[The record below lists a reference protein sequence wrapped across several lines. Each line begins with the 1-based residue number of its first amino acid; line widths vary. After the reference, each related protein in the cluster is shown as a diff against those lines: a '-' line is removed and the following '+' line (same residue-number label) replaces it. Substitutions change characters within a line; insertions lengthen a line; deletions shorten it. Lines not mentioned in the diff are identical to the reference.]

1 MSCHFHNIMTYSITI
16 SITYLGVEVFSM
28 TKYIYAFDEGQKSMK
43 DLLGGKGANLAEMKR
58 LGLPVPD
65 GFTLTTEACIE
76 YLKHDLK
83 LPEALMDQLE
93 TQLEAFSQ
101 RTGKSFSSNEQLL
114 LVSVRSG
121 AKISMPG
128 MMDTILNLGLNDE
141 NVEKLSEKTND
152 CRFAYDC
159 YRRLLQMFGQVV
171 YNIPMASFDT
181 YFEEY
186 KQQHSYQ
193 NDADIPAEGLQEI
206 CNYFK
211 EVYLNEVYKPF
222 PQKPLEQLTEA
233 IEAVFKS
240 WDNDR
245 ARVYR
250 QLNEIPHDIGTAV
263 NIQEMVF
270 GNSGERSG
278 TGVAFTR
285 NPVTGDAKLFGEY
298 LLNAQGED
306 VVAGIRTPKDI
317 ETLKNQMPHV
327 HQQFLEVSQR
337 LETHYKDMQDI
348 EFTIENEQLYILQ
361 TRSGKRTAHAAIHIA
376 VDLVE
381 EGILTQSE
389 AVMNVEVKSI
399 DQLLHPSFDAQALQQ
414 ATIISKLGLPAS
426 PGAASGKIVF
436 SAEEAKIQHEQGERV
451 ILMRPETSPEDI
463 EGMIASEAIV
473 TTHGGMTS
481 HAAVVARGM
490 GKCCVTGCSD
500 LEINVVDK
508 VVKYGTG
515 TLKEGDMISV
525 DGAKGDIYFGEV
537 ATMKAERSH
546 AFEQFMKWS
555 KDIARLDVR
564 MNAETPQD
572 IQAGYQFGAT
582 GIGLVRTEHM
592 FFGPERLVEMRRFI
606 LSDTREKRIEAL
618 NQIRE
623 YQTEDFE
630 EILRL
635 SGSRPTIIRLLDPP
649 LHEFLPKSEEEK
661 AVVAKQLNV
670 SGRTLTQYIESLE
683 EVNPMLG
690 HRGCRLAITYPEL
703 YIMQTEAIIKSA
715 LYLKSQGIH
724 CQPEIMIPLVSTVSE
739 FTILKNQINER
750 IETLFEEH
758 GESLHYLIGTMIE
771 TPRACLIAGDLA
783 RECDF
788 FSFGTNDLTQLT
800 FGFSRDDAGKFIGA
814 YAEQGILDTDPFQT
828 LDQHGV
834 GQLVK
839 TATEQAKAINPTIK
853 IGVCGE
859 LGGDH
864 KSIQYFN
871 TLDIDYVSCS
881 PFRVSGAL
889 LSTAQSEVKGGRLRV

>member
-1 MSCHFHNIMTYSITI
+1 
-16 SITYLGVEVFSM
+16 M

-76 YLKHDLK
+76 YLKHGSK
-83 LPEALMDQLE
+83 VPEALSEQLNS
-93 TQLEAFSQ
+93 QLAAFSQ
-101 RTGKSFSSNEQLL
+101 RTEKSFSSEEQLL

-128 MMDTILNLGLNDE
+128 MMDTILNLGLNDD
-141 NVEKLSEKTND
+141 NVKKLAAKTND
-152 CRFAYDC
+152 ARFAYDC
-159 YRRLLQMFGQVV
+159 YRRLLQMFGEVV
-171 YNIPMASFDT
+171 YGIPMNAFDT
-181 YFEEY
+181 YFNAY
-186 KQQHSYQ
+186 KTQHEYQ

-206 CNYFK
+206 CEHFK
-211 EVYLNEVYKPF
+211 GVYLDEVYKPF
-222 PQKPLEQLTEA
+222 PQEPFDQLTEA

-250 QLNEIPHDIGTAV
+250 ELNEIPHDIGTAV

-285 NPVTGDAKLFGEY
+285 NPVTGEAKLFGEY

-317 ETLKNQMPHV
+317 ESLKDQMPHV
-327 HQQFLEVSQR
+327 HQQFVDVSQR

-361 TRSGKRTAHAAIHIA
+361 TRNGKRTANAAIHIA

-381 EGILTQSE
+381 EGVITKEE

-399 DQLLHPSFDAQALQQ
+399 DQLLHPNFDKTALDH
-414 ATIISKLGLPAS
+414 ASVISKLGLPAS

-436 SAEEAKIQHEQGERV
+436 SAETAKIQFEQGESV

-463 EGMIASEAIV
+463 EGMVASEAIV

-500 LEINVVDK
+500 LEINVVNK
-508 VVKYGTG
+508 VVNYPGG
-515 TLKEGDMISV
+515 TLHEGDMISV
-525 DGAKGDIYFGEV
+525 DGAQGDIYVGEV
-537 ATMKAERSH
+537 ETMKAERSE
-546 AFEQFMKWS
+546 AFEQFMEWS
-555 KDIARLDVR
+555 DGVAKLDVR

-572 IQAGYQFGAT
+572 IQAGYQFGAK

-606 LSDTREKRIEAL
+606 LSDTQDKRIAAL
-618 NQIRE
+618 NEIKQ
-623 YQTEDFE
+623 YQTADFE
-630 EILRL
+630 EILKL
-635 SGSRPTIIRLLDPP
+635 SGERPTIIRLLDPP
-649 LHEFLPKSEEEK
+649 LHEFLPKSTEEK
-661 AVVAKQLNV
+661 SSVAGQLNV
-670 SGRTLTQYIESLE
+670 PVKTLEQYIENLN

-703 YIMQTEAIIKSA
+703 YVMQVEAIMESA
-715 LYLKSQGIH
+715 LRLKVQGID
-724 CQPEIMIPLVSTVSE
+724 CQPEIMIPLVSTVAE
-739 FTILKNQINER
+739 FTTLKTQITER
-750 IETLFEEH
+750 IEVLQQEA
-758 GESLHYLIGTMIE
+758 GESVNYLIGTMIE
-771 TPRACLIAGDLA
+771 TPRACLIVGDLA
-783 RECDF
+783 KECDF

-814 YAEQGILDTDPFQT
+814 YSEQGIIDIDPFQT
-828 LDQHGV
+828 LDVEGV

-839 TATEQAKAINPTIK
+839 VATEQAKAANPTLK

-871 TLDIDYVSCS
+871 NLDIDYVSCS
-881 PFRVSGAL
+881 PYRVPGAL
-889 LSTAQSEVKGGRLRV
+889 LSTAQSEVEGGRLRV

>member
-1 MSCHFHNIMTYSITI
+1 
-16 SITYLGVEVFSM
+16 M

-76 YLKHDLK
+76 YLKHGSK
-83 LPEALMDQLE
+83 VPEALSEQLNS
-93 TQLEAFSQ
+93 QLAAFSQ
-101 RTGKSFSSNEQLL
+101 RTEKSFSSEEQLL

-128 MMDTILNLGLNDE
+128 MMDTILNLGLNDD
-141 NVEKLSEKTND
+141 NVKKLAAKTND
-152 CRFAYDC
+152 ARFAYDC
-159 YRRLLQMFGQVV
+159 YRRLLQMFGEVV
-171 YNIPMASFDT
+171 YGIPMNAFDT
-181 YFEEY
+181 YFNAY
-186 KQQHSYQ
+186 KTQHEYQ

-206 CNYFK
+206 CEHFK
-211 EVYLNEVYKPF
+211 GVYLDEVYKPF
-222 PQKPLEQLTEA
+222 PQEPFDQLTEA

-250 QLNEIPHDIGTAV
+250 ELNEIPHDIGTAV

-278 TGVAFTR
+278 TGVAFTH
-285 NPVTGDAKLFGEY
+285 NPVTGEAKLFGEY

-317 ETLKNQMPHV
+317 ESLKDQMPHV
-327 HQQFLEVSQR
+327 HQQFVDVSQR

-361 TRSGKRTAHAAIHIA
+361 TRNGKRTANAAIHIA

-381 EGILTQSE
+381 EGVITKEE

-399 DQLLHPSFDAQALQQ
+399 DQLLHPNFDKTALDH
-414 ATIISKLGLPAS
+414 ASVISKLGLPAS

-436 SAEEAKIQHEQGERV
+436 SAETAKIQFEQGESV

-463 EGMIASEAIV
+463 EGMVASEAIV

-508 VVKYGTG
+508 VVNYPGG
-515 TLKEGDMISV
+515 TLHEGDMISV
-525 DGAKGDIYFGEV
+525 DGAQGDIYVGEV
-537 ATMKAERSH
+537 ETMKAERSE
-546 AFEQFMKWS
+546 AFEQFMEWS
-555 KDIARLDVR
+555 DGVAKLDVR

-572 IQAGYQFGAT
+572 IQAGYQFGAK

-606 LSDTREKRIEAL
+606 LSDTQDKRIAAL
-618 NQIRE
+618 NEIKQ
-623 YQTEDFE
+623 YQTADFE
-630 EILRL
+630 EILKL
-635 SGSRPTIIRLLDPP
+635 SGERPTIIRLLDPP
-649 LHEFLPKSEEEK
+649 LHEFLPKSTEEK
-661 AVVAKQLNV
+661 SSVAGQLNV
-670 SGRTLTQYIESLE
+670 PVKTLEQYIENLN

-703 YIMQTEAIIKSA
+703 YVMQVEAIMESA
-715 LYLKSQGIH
+715 LRLKVQGID
-724 CQPEIMIPLVSTVSE
+724 CQPEIMIPLVSTVAE
-739 FTILKNQINER
+739 FTTLKTQITER
-750 IETLFEEH
+750 IEVLQQEA
-758 GESLHYLIGTMIE
+758 GESVNYLIGTMIE
-771 TPRACLIAGDLA
+771 TPRACLIVGDLA
-783 RECDF
+783 KECDF

-814 YAEQGILDTDPFQT
+814 YSEQGIIDIDPFQT
-828 LDQHGV
+828 LDVEGV

-839 TATEQAKAINPTIK
+839 VATEQAKAANPTLK

-871 TLDIDYVSCS
+871 NLDIDYVSCS
-881 PFRVSGAL
+881 PYRVPGAL
-889 LSTAQSEVKGGRLRV
+889 LSTAQSEVEGGRLRV

>member
-1 MSCHFHNIMTYSITI
+1 
-16 SITYLGVEVFSM
+16 M
-28 TKYIYAFDEGQKSMK
+28 TKYIYAFDEGEKSMK

-76 YLKHDLK
+76 YLKHGSK
-83 LPEALMDQLE
+83 VPEALLE
-93 TQLEAFSQ
+93 ELNIQLEAFSQ
-101 RTGKSFSSNEQLL
+101 RTKKSFSSDEQLL

-141 NVEKLSEKTND
+141 NVKKLAAKTND
-152 CRFAYDC
+152 PRFAYDC
-159 YRRLLQMFGQVV
+159 YRRLLQMFGEVV
-171 YNIPMASFDT
+171 YGIPMTSFDT
-181 YFEEY
+181 YFNDY
-186 KQQHSYQ
+186 KTRHDYK

-206 CNYFK
+206 CNHFK
-211 EVYLNEVYKPF
+211 EVYMDEVYKPF
-222 PQKPLEQLTEA
+222 PQEPIEQLTEA

-250 QLNEIPHDIGTAV
+250 DLNEIPHDIGTAV

-270 GNSGERSG
+270 GNSGDRSG

-285 NPVTGDAKLFGEY
+285 NPVTGEAKLFGEY

-317 ETLKNQMPHV
+317 ETLKDQMPHV
-327 HQQFLEVSQR
+327 HQQFVDVSQR

-361 TRSGKRTAHAAIHIA
+361 TRNGKRTANAAIHIA

-381 EGILTQSE
+381 EGIITKDE

-399 DQLLHPSFDAQALQQ
+399 DQLLHPNFDKEALER
-414 ATIISKLGLPAS
+414 ASVISKLGLPAS

-436 SAEEAKIQHEQGERV
+436 SAESAKAQCEQGEEV

-463 EGMIASEAIV
+463 EGMVASEAIV

-508 VVKYGTG
+508 VIHYSRG
-515 TLKEGDMISV
+515 TLHEGDLVSV
-525 DGAKGDIYFGEV
+525 DGANGDIYVGEV
-537 ATMKAERSH
+537 ETMKADRSE
-546 AFEQFMKWS
+546 AFEQFMRWS
-555 KDIARLDVR
+555 NDVARLDVR

-572 IQAGYQFGAT
+572 IQAGYQFGAK

-592 FFGPERLVEMRRFI
+592 FFGAERLVEMRRFI
-606 LSDTREKRIEAL
+606 LSDTQEKRVSAL
-618 NQIRE
+618 NEIKQ
-623 YQTEDFE
+623 YQTKDFE
-630 EILRL
+630 EILKL
-635 SGSRPTIIRLLDPP
+635 SGERPTIIRLLDPP
-649 LHEFLPKSEEEK
+649 LHEFLPKSTEEK
-661 AVVAKQLNV
+661 SSVAEQLKV
-670 SGRTLTQYIESLE
+670 SVKTLEQYIDNLN

-703 YIMQTEAIIKSA
+703 YVMQVEAIMESA
-715 LYLKSQGIH
+715 LKLKSQGIN
-724 CQPEIMIPLVSTVSE
+724 CQPEIMVPLVSTVAE
-739 FTILKNQINER
+739 FTTLKAQIVER
-750 IETLFEEH
+750 IDALQQEA
-758 GESLHYLIGTMIE
+758 GESVNYLLGTMIE
-771 TPRACLIAGDLA
+771 TPRACLTAGDLA
-783 RECDF
+783 KECDF

-814 YAEQGILDTDPFQT
+814 YSEQGILEIDPFQT
-828 LDQHGV
+828 LDVEGV

-839 TATEQAKAINPTIK
+839 AATEQAKSVNPTIK

-864 KSIQYFN
+864 KSIQFFN
-871 TLDIDYVSCS
+871 NLDIDYVSCS
-881 PFRVSGAL
+881 PYRVPGAL
-889 LSTAQSEVKGGRLRV
+889 LSTAQSEVEGGRLRV

>member
-1 MSCHFHNIMTYSITI
+1 
-16 SITYLGVEVFSM
+16 M

-76 YLKHDLK
+76 YLKHGSK
-83 LPEALMDQLE
+83 VPEALSEQLNS
-93 TQLEAFSQ
+93 QLAAFSQ
-101 RTGKSFSSNEQLL
+101 RTEKSFSSEEQLL

-128 MMDTILNLGLNDE
+128 MMDTILNLGLNDD
-141 NVEKLSEKTND
+141 NVKKLAAKTND
-152 CRFAYDC
+152 ARFAYDC
-159 YRRLLQMFGQVV
+159 YRRLLQMFGEVV
-171 YNIPMASFDT
+171 YGIPMNAFDT
-181 YFEEY
+181 YFNAY
-186 KQQHSYQ
+186 KTQHEYQ

-206 CNYFK
+206 CEHFK
-211 EVYLNEVYKPF
+211 GVYLDEVYKPF
-222 PQKPLEQLTEA
+222 PQEPFDQLTEA

-250 QLNEIPHDIGTAV
+250 ELNEIPHDIGTAV

-278 TGVAFTR
+278 TGVAFTH
-285 NPVTGDAKLFGEY
+285 NPVTGEAKLFGEY

-317 ETLKNQMPHV
+317 ESLKDQMPHV
-327 HQQFLEVSQR
+327 HQQFVDVSQR

-361 TRSGKRTAHAAIHIA
+361 TRNGKRTANAAIHIA

-381 EGILTQSE
+381 EGVITKEE

-399 DQLLHPSFDAQALQQ
+399 DQLLHPNFDKTALDH
-414 ATIISKLGLPAS
+414 ASVISKLGLPAS

-436 SAEEAKIQHEQGERV
+436 SAETAKIQFEQGESV

-463 EGMIASEAIV
+463 EGMVASEAIV

-508 VVKYGTG
+508 VVNYPGG
-515 TLKEGDMISV
+515 TLHEGDMISV
-525 DGAKGDIYFGEV
+525 DGAQGDIYVGEV
-537 ATMKAERSH
+537 ETMKAERSE
-546 AFEQFMKWS
+546 AFEQFMEWS
-555 KDIARLDVR
+555 DGVAKLDVR

-572 IQAGYQFGAT
+572 IQAGYQFGAK

-606 LSDTREKRIEAL
+606 LSDTQDKRIAAL
-618 NQIRE
+618 NEIKR
-623 YQTEDFE
+623 YQTADFE
-630 EILRL
+630 EILKL
-635 SGSRPTIIRLLDPP
+635 SGERPTIIRLLDPP
-649 LHEFLPKSEEEK
+649 LHEFLPKSTEEK
-661 AVVAKQLNV
+661 SSVAGQLNV
-670 SGRTLTQYIESLE
+670 PVKTLEQYIENSN

-703 YIMQTEAIIKSA
+703 YVMQVEAIMESA
-715 LYLKSQGIH
+715 LRLKAQGID
-724 CQPEIMIPLVSTVSE
+724 CQPEIMIPLVSTVAE
-739 FTILKNQINER
+739 FTTLKTQITER
-750 IETLFEEH
+750 IEVLQQEA
-758 GESLHYLIGTMIE
+758 GESVNHLIGTMIE

-783 RECDF
+783 KECDF

-814 YAEQGILDTDPFQT
+814 YSEQGIIDIDPFQT
-828 LDQHGV
+828 LDVEGV

-839 TATEQAKAINPTIK
+839 VATEQAKAANPTLK

-871 TLDIDYVSCS
+871 NLDIDYVSCS
-881 PFRVSGAL
+881 PYRVPGAL
-889 LSTAQSEVKGGRLRV
+889 LSTAQSEVEGGRLRV

>member
-1 MSCHFHNIMTYSITI
+1 
-16 SITYLGVEVFSM
+16 M

-76 YLKHDLK
+76 YLKHGSK
-83 LPEALMDQLE
+83 VPEVLSEQLNS
-93 TQLEAFSQ
+93 QLAAFSQ
-101 RTGKSFSSNEQLL
+101 RTEKSFSSEEQLL

-128 MMDTILNLGLNDE
+128 MMDTILNLGLNDD
-141 NVEKLSEKTND
+141 NVKKLAAKTND
-152 CRFAYDC
+152 ARFAYDC
-159 YRRLLQMFGQVV
+159 YRRLLQMFGEVV
-171 YNIPMASFDT
+171 YGIPMNAFDT
-181 YFEEY
+181 YFNAY
-186 KQQHSYQ
+186 KTQHEYQ

-206 CNYFK
+206 CEHFK
-211 EVYLNEVYKPF
+211 GVYLDEVYKPF
-222 PQKPLEQLTEA
+222 PQEPFDQLTEA

-250 QLNEIPHDIGTAV
+250 ELNEIPHDIGTAV

-285 NPVTGDAKLFGEY
+285 NPVTGEAKLFGEY

-317 ETLKNQMPHV
+317 ESLKDQMPHV
-327 HQQFLEVSQR
+327 HQQFVDVSQR

-361 TRSGKRTAHAAIHIA
+361 TRNGKRTANAAIHIA

-381 EGILTQSE
+381 EGVITKEE

-399 DQLLHPSFDAQALQQ
+399 DQLLHPNFDKTALDH
-414 ATIISKLGLPAS
+414 ASVISKLGLPAS

-436 SAEEAKIQHEQGERV
+436 SAETAKIQFEQGESV

-463 EGMIASEAIV
+463 EGMVASEAIV

-508 VVKYGTG
+508 VVNYPGG
-515 TLKEGDMISV
+515 TLHEGDMISV
-525 DGAKGDIYFGEV
+525 DGAQGDIYVGEV
-537 ATMKAERSH
+537 ETMKAERSE
-546 AFEQFMKWS
+546 AFEQFMEWS
-555 KDIARLDVR
+555 DGVAKLDVR

-572 IQAGYQFGAT
+572 IQAGYQFGAK

-606 LSDTREKRIEAL
+606 LSDTQDKRIAAL
-618 NQIRE
+618 NEIKQ
-623 YQTEDFE
+623 YQTADFE
-630 EILRL
+630 EILKL
-635 SGSRPTIIRLLDPP
+635 SGERLTIIRLLDPP
-649 LHEFLPKSEEEK
+649 LHEFLPKSTEEK
-661 AVVAKQLNV
+661 SSVAGQLNV
-670 SGRTLTQYIESLE
+670 PVKTLEQYIENLN

-703 YIMQTEAIIKSA
+703 YVMQVEAIMESA
-715 LYLKSQGIH
+715 LRLKVQGID
-724 CQPEIMIPLVSTVSE
+724 CQPEIMIPLVSTVAE
-739 FTILKNQINER
+739 FTTLKTQITER
-750 IETLFEEH
+750 IEVLQQEA
-758 GESLHYLIGTMIE
+758 GESVNYLIGTMIE

-783 RECDF
+783 KECDF

-814 YAEQGILDTDPFQT
+814 YSEQGIIDIDPFQT
-828 LDQHGV
+828 LDVEGV

-839 TATEQAKAINPTIK
+839 VATEQAKAANPTLK

-871 TLDIDYVSCS
+871 NLDIDYVSCS
-881 PFRVSGAL
+881 PYRVPGAL
-889 LSTAQSEVKGGRLRV
+889 LSTAQSEVEGGRLRV

>member
-1 MSCHFHNIMTYSITI
+1 
-16 SITYLGVEVFSM
+16 M
-28 TKYIYAFDEGQKSMK
+28 TKYIYAFDEGEKSMK

-76 YLKHDLK
+76 YLKHGSK
-83 LPEALMDQLE
+83 VPEALLE
-93 TQLEAFSQ
+93 ELNIQLEAFSQ
-101 RTGKSFSSNEQLL
+101 RTKKSFSSDEQLL

-141 NVEKLSEKTND
+141 NVKKLAAKTND
-152 CRFAYDC
+152 PRFAYDC
-159 YRRLLQMFGQVV
+159 YRRLLQMFGEVV
-171 YNIPMASFDT
+171 YGIPMTSFDT
-181 YFEEY
+181 YFNDY
-186 KQQHSYQ
+186 KTRHDYK

-206 CNYFK
+206 CNHFK
-211 EVYLNEVYKPF
+211 EVYMDEVYKPF
-222 PQKPLEQLTEA
+222 PQEPIEQLTEA

-250 QLNEIPHDIGTAV
+250 DLNEIPHDIGTAV

-270 GNSGERSG
+270 GNSGDRSG

-285 NPVTGDAKLFGEY
+285 NPVTGEAKLFGEY

-317 ETLKNQMPHV
+317 ETLKDQMPHV
-327 HQQFLEVSQR
+327 HQQFVDVSQR

-361 TRSGKRTAHAAIHIA
+361 TRNGKRTANAAIHIA

-381 EGILTQSE
+381 EGIITKDE

-399 DQLLHPSFDAQALQQ
+399 DQLLHPNFDKEALER
-414 ATIISKLGLPAS
+414 ASVISKLGLPAS

-436 SAEEAKIQHEQGERV
+436 SAESAKAQCEQGEEV

-463 EGMIASEAIV
+463 EGMVASEAIV

-508 VVKYGTG
+508 VIHYSGG
-515 TLKEGDMISV
+515 TLHEGDLVSV
-525 DGAKGDIYFGEV
+525 DGANGDIYVGEV
-537 ATMKAERSH
+537 ETMKADRSE
-546 AFEQFMKWS
+546 AFEQFMRWS
-555 KDIARLDVR
+555 NDVARLDVR

-572 IQAGYQFGAT
+572 IQAGYQFGAK

-592 FFGPERLVEMRRFI
+592 FFGAERLVEMRRFI
-606 LSDTREKRIEAL
+606 LSDTQEKRVSAL
-618 NQIRE
+618 NEIKQ
-623 YQTEDFE
+623 YQTKDFE
-630 EILRL
+630 EILKL
-635 SGSRPTIIRLLDPP
+635 SGERPTIIRLLDPP
-649 LHEFLPKSEEEK
+649 LHEFLPKSTEEK
-661 AVVAKQLNV
+661 SSVAEQLKV
-670 SGRTLTQYIESLE
+670 SVKTLEQYIDNLN

-703 YIMQTEAIIKSA
+703 YVMQVEAIMESA
-715 LYLKSQGIH
+715 LKLKSQGIN
-724 CQPEIMIPLVSTVSE
+724 CQPEIMVPLVSTVAE
-739 FTILKNQINER
+739 FTTLKAQIVER
-750 IETLFEEH
+750 IDALQQEA
-758 GESLHYLIGTMIE
+758 GESVNYLLGTMIE
-771 TPRACLIAGDLA
+771 TPRACLTAGDLA
-783 RECDF
+783 KECDF

-814 YAEQGILDTDPFQT
+814 YSEQGILEIDPFQT
-828 LDQHGV
+828 LDVEGV

-839 TATEQAKAINPTIK
+839 AATEQAKSVNPTIK

-864 KSIQYFN
+864 KSIQFFN
-871 TLDIDYVSCS
+871 NLDIDYVSCS
-881 PFRVSGAL
+881 PYRVPGAL
-889 LSTAQSEVKGGRLRV
+889 LSTAQSEVEGGRLRV

>member
-1 MSCHFHNIMTYSITI
+1 
-16 SITYLGVEVFSM
+16 M

-76 YLKHDLK
+76 YLKHGSK
-83 LPEALMDQLE
+83 VPEALSEQLNS
-93 TQLEAFSQ
+93 QLEAFSQ
-101 RTGKSFSSNEQLL
+101 RTEKSFSSEEQLL

-128 MMDTILNLGLNDE
+128 MMDTILNLGLNDD
-141 NVEKLSEKTND
+141 NVKKLAAKTND
-152 CRFAYDC
+152 ARFAYDC
-159 YRRLLQMFGQVV
+159 YRRLLQMFGEVV
-171 YNIPMASFDT
+171 YGIPMNAFDT
-181 YFEEY
+181 YFNAY
-186 KQQHSYQ
+186 KTQHDYQ

-206 CNYFK
+206 CEHFK
-211 EVYLNEVYKPF
+211 GVYLDEVYKPF
-222 PQKPLEQLTEA
+222 PQAPFDQLTEA

-250 QLNEIPHDIGTAV
+250 ELNEIPHDIGTAV

-285 NPVTGDAKLFGEY
+285 NPVTGEAKLFGEY

-317 ETLKNQMPHV
+317 ESLKDQMPHV
-327 HQQFLEVSQR
+327 HQQFVDVSQR

-361 TRSGKRTAHAAIHIA
+361 TRNGKRTANAAIHIA

-381 EGILTQSE
+381 EGVITKEE

-399 DQLLHPSFDAQALQQ
+399 DQLLHPNFDRTALEH
-414 ATIISKLGLPAS
+414 ASVISKLGLPAS

-436 SAEEAKIQHEQGERV
+436 SAETAKMQFEQGERV

-463 EGMIASEAIV
+463 EGMVASEAIV

-508 VVKYGTG
+508 VVNYPGG
-515 TLKEGDMISV
+515 TLHEGDMISV
-525 DGAKGDIYFGEV
+525 DGAQGDIYVGEV
-537 ATMKAERSH
+537 ETMKAERSE
-546 AFEQFMKWS
+546 AFEQFMEWS
-555 KDIARLDVR
+555 DGVARLDVR

-572 IQAGYQFGAT
+572 IQAGYQFGSK

-606 LSDTREKRIEAL
+606 LSDTQDKRIAAL
-618 NQIRE
+618 NEIKQ
-623 YQTEDFE
+623 YQTADFE
-630 EILRL
+630 EILKL
-635 SGSRPTIIRLLDPP
+635 SGERPTIIRLLDPP
-649 LHEFLPKSEEEK
+649 LHEFLPKSTEEK
-661 AVVAKQLNV
+661 SSVAGQLNV
-670 SGRTLTQYIESLE
+670 PVKTLEQYIENLN

-703 YIMQTEAIIKSA
+703 YVMQVEAIMESA
-715 LYLKSQGIH
+715 LRLKAQGID
-724 CQPEIMIPLVSTVSE
+724 CQPEIMIPLVSTVAE
-739 FTILKNQINER
+739 FTTLKTQITER
-750 IETLFEEH
+750 IEALQQEA
-758 GESLHYLIGTMIE
+758 GESVNYLIGTMIE

-783 RECDF
+783 KECDF

-814 YAEQGILDTDPFQT
+814 YSEQGILDIDPFQT
-828 LDQHGV
+828 LDVEGV

-839 TATEQAKAINPTIK
+839 VATEQAKAANPTLK

-871 TLDIDYVSCS
+871 NLDIDYVSCS
-881 PFRVSGAL
+881 PYRVPGAL
-889 LSTAQSEVKGGRLRV
+889 LSTAQSEVEGGRLRV

>member
-1 MSCHFHNIMTYSITI
+1 
-16 SITYLGVEVFSM
+16 M

-76 YLKHDLK
+76 YLKHGSK
-83 LPEALMDQLE
+83 VPEALSEQLNS
-93 TQLEAFSQ
+93 QLAAFSQ
-101 RTGKSFSSNEQLL
+101 RTEKSFSSEEQLL

-128 MMDTILNLGLNDE
+128 MMDTILNLGLNDD
-141 NVEKLSEKTND
+141 NVKKLAAKTND
-152 CRFAYDC
+152 ARFAYDC
-159 YRRLLQMFGQVV
+159 YRRLLQMFGEVV
-171 YNIPMASFDT
+171 YGIPMNAFDT
-181 YFEEY
+181 YFNAY
-186 KQQHSYQ
+186 KTQHEYQ

-206 CNYFK
+206 CEHFK
-211 EVYLNEVYKPF
+211 GVYLDEVYKPF
-222 PQKPLEQLTEA
+222 PQEPFDQLTEA

-250 QLNEIPHDIGTAV
+250 ELNEIPHDIGTAV

-270 GNSGERSG
+270 GNSGEHSG

-285 NPVTGDAKLFGEY
+285 NPVTGEAKLFGEY

-317 ETLKNQMPHV
+317 ESLKDQMPHV
-327 HQQFLEVSQR
+327 HQQFVDVSQR

-361 TRSGKRTAHAAIHIA
+361 TRNGKRTANAAIHIA

-381 EGILTQSE
+381 EGVITKEE

-399 DQLLHPSFDAQALQQ
+399 DQLLHPNFDKTALDH
-414 ATIISKLGLPAS
+414 ASVISKLGLPAS

-436 SAEEAKIQHEQGERV
+436 SAETAKIQFEQGESV

-463 EGMIASEAIV
+463 EGMVASEAIV

-500 LEINVVDK
+500 LEINVVNK
-508 VVKYGTG
+508 VVNYPGG
-515 TLKEGDMISV
+515 TLHEGDMISV
-525 DGAKGDIYFGEV
+525 DGAQGDIYVGEV
-537 ATMKAERSH
+537 ETMKAERSE
-546 AFEQFMKWS
+546 AFEQFMEWS
-555 KDIARLDVR
+555 DGVAKLDVR

-572 IQAGYQFGAT
+572 IQAGYQFGAK

-606 LSDTREKRIEAL
+606 LSDTQDKRIAAL
-618 NQIRE
+618 NEIKQ
-623 YQTEDFE
+623 YQTADFE
-630 EILRL
+630 EILKL
-635 SGSRPTIIRLLDPP
+635 SGERPTIIRLLDPP
-649 LHEFLPKSEEEK
+649 LHEFLPKSTEEK
-661 AVVAKQLNV
+661 SSVAGQLNV
-670 SGRTLTQYIESLE
+670 PVKTLEQYIENLN

-703 YIMQTEAIIKSA
+703 YVMQVEAIMESA
-715 LYLKSQGIH
+715 LRLKAQGID
-724 CQPEIMIPLVSTVSE
+724 CQPEIMIPLVSTVAE
-739 FTILKNQINER
+739 FTTLKTQITER
-750 IETLFEEH
+750 IEVLQQEA
-758 GESLHYLIGTMIE
+758 GESVNYLIGTMIE

-783 RECDF
+783 KECDF

-814 YAEQGILDTDPFQT
+814 YSEQGIIDIDPFQT
-828 LDQHGV
+828 LDVEGV

-839 TATEQAKAINPTIK
+839 VATEQAKAANPTLK

-871 TLDIDYVSCS
+871 NLDIDYVSCS
-881 PFRVSGAL
+881 PYRVPGAL
-889 LSTAQSEVKGGRLRV
+889 LSTAQSEVEGGRLRV

>member
-1 MSCHFHNIMTYSITI
+1 
-16 SITYLGVEVFSM
+16 
-28 TKYIYAFDEGQKSMK
+28 MK

-76 YLKHDLK
+76 YLKHGSK
-83 LPEALMDQLE
+83 VPEALSEQLNS
-93 TQLEAFSQ
+93 QLAAFSQ
-101 RTGKSFSSNEQLL
+101 RTEKSFSSEEQLL

-128 MMDTILNLGLNDE
+128 MMDTILNLGLNDD
-141 NVEKLSEKTND
+141 NVKKLAAKTND
-152 CRFAYDC
+152 ARFAYDC
-159 YRRLLQMFGQVV
+159 YRRLLQMFGEVV
-171 YNIPMASFDT
+171 YGIPMNAFDT
-181 YFEEY
+181 YFNAY
-186 KQQHSYQ
+186 KTQHEYQ

-206 CNYFK
+206 CEHFK
-211 EVYLNEVYKPF
+211 GVYLDEVYKPF
-222 PQKPLEQLTEA
+222 PQEPFDQLTEA

-250 QLNEIPHDIGTAV
+250 ELNEIPHDIGTAV

-285 NPVTGDAKLFGEY
+285 NPVTGEAKLFGEY

-317 ETLKNQMPHV
+317 ESLKDQMPHV
-327 HQQFLEVSQR
+327 HQQFVDVSQR

-361 TRSGKRTAHAAIHIA
+361 TRNGKRTANAAIHIA

-381 EGILTQSE
+381 EGVITKEE

-399 DQLLHPSFDAQALQQ
+399 DQLLHPNFDKTALDH
-414 ATIISKLGLPAS
+414 ASVISKLGLPAS

-436 SAEEAKIQHEQGERV
+436 SAETAKIQFEQGESV

-463 EGMIASEAIV
+463 EGMVASEAIV

-508 VVKYGTG
+508 VVNYPGG
-515 TLKEGDMISV
+515 TLHEGDMISV
-525 DGAKGDIYFGEV
+525 DGAQGDIYVGEV
-537 ATMKAERSH
+537 ETMKAERSE
-546 AFEQFMKWS
+546 AFEQFMEWS
-555 KDIARLDVR
+555 DGVAKLDVR

-572 IQAGYQFGAT
+572 IQAGYQFGAK

-606 LSDTREKRIEAL
+606 LSDTQDKRIAAL
-618 NQIRE
+618 NEIKQ
-623 YQTEDFE
+623 YQTADFE
-630 EILRL
+630 EILKL
-635 SGSRPTIIRLLDPP
+635 SGERPTIIRLLDPP
-649 LHEFLPKSEEEK
+649 LHEFLPKSTEEK
-661 AVVAKQLNV
+661 SSVAGQLNV
-670 SGRTLTQYIESLE
+670 PVKTLEQYIENLN

-703 YIMQTEAIIKSA
+703 YVMQVEAIMESA
-715 LYLKSQGIH
+715 LRLKAQGID
-724 CQPEIMIPLVSTVSE
+724 CQPEIMIPLVSTVAE
-739 FTILKNQINER
+739 FTTLKTQITER
-750 IETLFEEH
+750 IEVLQQEA
-758 GESLHYLIGTMIE
+758 GEPVNYLIGTMIE

-783 RECDF
+783 KECDF

-814 YAEQGILDTDPFQT
+814 YSEQGIIDIDPFQT
-828 LDQHGV
+828 LDVEGV

-839 TATEQAKAINPTIK
+839 VATEQAKAANPTLK

-871 TLDIDYVSCS
+871 NLDIDYVSCS
-881 PFRVSGAL
+881 PYRVPGAL
-889 LSTAQSEVKGGRLRV
+889 LSTAQSEVEGGRLRV

>member
-1 MSCHFHNIMTYSITI
+1 
-16 SITYLGVEVFSM
+16 M

-65 GFTLTTEACIE
+65 GFTITTEVCIE
-76 YLKHDLK
+76 YLKHGSK
-83 LPEALMDQLE
+83 VPEALLEQLNS
-93 TQLEAFSQ
+93 QLVAFSQ
-101 RTGKSFSSNEQLL
+101 RTEKSFSSEEQLL

-128 MMDTILNLGLNDE
+128 MMDTILNLGLNDD
-141 NVEKLSEKTND
+141 NVKKLAAKTND
-152 CRFAYDC
+152 ARFAYDC
-159 YRRLLQMFGQVV
+159 YRRLLQMFGEVV
-171 YNIPMASFDT
+171 YGIPMNAFDT
-181 YFEEY
+181 YFKAY
-186 KQQHSYQ
+186 KTQHEYQ

-206 CNYFK
+206 CEHFK
-211 EVYLNEVYKPF
+211 GVYLDEVYKPF
-222 PQKPLEQLTEA
+222 PQEPFNQLTEA

-250 QLNEIPHDIGTAV
+250 ELNEIPHDIGTAV

-285 NPVTGDAKLFGEY
+285 NPVTGEAKLFGEY

-317 ETLKNQMPHV
+317 ESLKDQMPHV
-327 HQQFLEVSQR
+327 HQQFVDVSQR

-361 TRSGKRTAHAAIHIA
+361 TRNGKRTANAAIHIA

-381 EGILTQSE
+381 EGVITKEE

-399 DQLLHPSFDAQALQQ
+399 DQLLHPNFDKTALDH
-414 ATIISKLGLPAS
+414 ASVISKLGLPAS

-436 SAEEAKIQHEQGERV
+436 SAETAKIRFEQGESV

-463 EGMIASEAIV
+463 EGMVASEAIV

-508 VVKYGTG
+508 IVNYPGG
-515 TLKEGDMISV
+515 TLHEGDMISV
-525 DGAKGDIYFGEV
+525 DGAQGDIYVGEV
-537 ATMKAERSH
+537 ETMKAERSEV
-546 AFEQFMKWS
+546 FEQFMEWS
-555 KDIARLDVR
+555 DGVAKLDVR

-572 IQAGYQFGAT
+572 IQAGYQFGAK

-606 LSDTREKRIEAL
+606 LSDTQDKRIVAL
-618 NQIRE
+618 NEIKQ
-623 YQTEDFE
+623 YQTADFE
-630 EILRL
+630 EILKL
-635 SGSRPTIIRLLDPP
+635 SGERPTIIRLLDPP
-649 LHEFLPKSEEEK
+649 LHEFLPKSTEEK
-661 AVVAKQLNV
+661 SSVAGQLNV
-670 SGRTLTQYIESLE
+670 PVKTLEQYIENLN

-703 YIMQTEAIIKSA
+703 YVMQVEAILESA
-715 LYLKSQGIH
+715 LRLKAQGID
-724 CQPEIMIPLVSTVSE
+724 CQPEIMIPLVSTVAE
-739 FTILKNQINER
+739 FTTLKTQITER
-750 IETLFEEH
+750 IEVLQQEA
-758 GESLHYLIGTMIE
+758 GESVNYLIGTMIE

-783 RECDF
+783 KECDF

-814 YAEQGILDTDPFQT
+814 YSEQGIIDIDPFQT
-828 LDQHGV
+828 LDIEGV

-839 TATEQAKAINPTIK
+839 VATEQAKAANTTLK

-871 TLDIDYVSCS
+871 NLDIDYVSCS
-881 PFRVSGAL
+881 PYRVPGAL
-889 LSTAQSEVKGGRLRV
+889 LSTAQSEVEGGRLRV

>member
-1 MSCHFHNIMTYSITI
+1 
-16 SITYLGVEVFSM
+16 M

-76 YLKHDLK
+76 YLKHGSK
-83 LPEALMDQLE
+83 VPEALSEQLNS
-93 TQLEAFSQ
+93 QLAAFSQ
-101 RTGKSFSSNEQLL
+101 RIEKSFSSEEQLL

-128 MMDTILNLGLNDE
+128 MMDTILNLGLNDD
-141 NVEKLSEKTND
+141 NVKKLAAKTND
-152 CRFAYDC
+152 ARFAYDC
-159 YRRLLQMFGQVV
+159 YRRLLQMFGEVV
-171 YNIPMASFDT
+171 YGIPMNAFDT
-181 YFEEY
+181 YFNAY
-186 KQQHSYQ
+186 KTQYEYQ

-206 CNYFK
+206 CEHFK
-211 EVYLNEVYKPF
+211 GVYLDEVYKPF
-222 PQKPLEQLTEA
+222 PQEPFDQLTEA

-250 QLNEIPHDIGTAV
+250 ELNEIPHDIGTAV

-285 NPVTGDAKLFGEY
+285 NPVTGEAKLFGEY

-317 ETLKNQMPHV
+317 ESLKDQMPHV
-327 HQQFLEVSQR
+327 HQQFVDVSQR
-337 LETHYKDMQDI
+337 LEKHYKDMQDI

-361 TRSGKRTAHAAIHIA
+361 TRNGKRTANAAIHIA

-381 EGILTQSE
+381 EGVITKEE

-399 DQLLHPSFDAQALQQ
+399 DQLLHPNFDKTALEH
-414 ATIISKLGLPAS
+414 ASVISKLGLPAS

-436 SAEEAKIQHEQGERV
+436 SAETAKIQFEQGESV

-463 EGMIASEAIV
+463 EGMVASEAIV

-508 VVKYGTG
+508 VVNYPGG
-515 TLKEGDMISV
+515 TLHEGDMISV
-525 DGAKGDIYFGEV
+525 DGAQGDIYVGEV
-537 ATMKAERSH
+537 ETMKAERSE
-546 AFEQFMKWS
+546 AFEQFMEWS
-555 KDIARLDVR
+555 DGVAKLDVR

-572 IQAGYQFGAT
+572 IQAGYQFGAK

-606 LSDTREKRIEAL
+606 LSDTQDKRIAAL
-618 NQIRE
+618 NEIKQ
-623 YQTEDFE
+623 YQTADFE
-630 EILRL
+630 EILKL
-635 SGSRPTIIRLLDPP
+635 SGERPTIIRLLDPP
-649 LHEFLPKSEEEK
+649 LHEFLPKSAEEK
-661 AVVAKQLNV
+661 SSVAGQLNV
-670 SGRTLTQYIESLE
+670 PVKTLEQYIENLN

-703 YIMQTEAIIKSA
+703 YVMQVEAIMESA
-715 LYLKSQGIH
+715 LRLKAQGID
-724 CQPEIMIPLVSTVSE
+724 CQPEIMIPLVSTVAE
-739 FTILKNQINER
+739 FTTLKTQITER
-750 IETLFEEH
+750 IEVLQQEA
-758 GESLHYLIGTMIE
+758 GESVNYLIGTMIE

-783 RECDF
+783 KECDF

-814 YAEQGILDTDPFQT
+814 YSEQGILDIDPFQT
-828 LDQHGV
+828 LDVEGV

-839 TATEQAKAINPTIK
+839 VATEQAKAANPTLK

-871 TLDIDYVSCS
+871 NLDIDYVSCS
-881 PFRVSGAL
+881 PYRVPGAL
-889 LSTAQSEVKGGRLRV
+889 LSTAQSEVEGGRLRV

>member
-1 MSCHFHNIMTYSITI
+1 
-16 SITYLGVEVFSM
+16 M

-76 YLKHDLK
+76 YLKHGSK
-83 LPEALMDQLE
+83 VPEALSEQLNS
-93 TQLEAFSQ
+93 QLAAFSQ
-101 RTGKSFSSNEQLL
+101 RTEKSFSSEEQLL

-128 MMDTILNLGLNDE
+128 MMDTILNLGLNDD
-141 NVEKLSEKTND
+141 NVKKLAAKTND
-152 CRFAYDC
+152 ARFAYDC
-159 YRRLLQMFGQVV
+159 YRRLLQMFGEVV
-171 YNIPMASFDT
+171 YGIPMNAFDT
-181 YFEEY
+181 YFNAY
-186 KQQHSYQ
+186 KTQHEYQ

-206 CNYFK
+206 CEHFK
-211 EVYLNEVYKPF
+211 GVYLDEVYKPF
-222 PQKPLEQLTEA
+222 PQEPFDQLTEA

-250 QLNEIPHDIGTAV
+250 ELNEIPHDIGTAV

-285 NPVTGDAKLFGEY
+285 NPVTGEAKLFGEY

-317 ETLKNQMPHV
+317 ESLKDQMPHV
-327 HQQFLEVSQR
+327 HQQFVDVSQR

-361 TRSGKRTAHAAIHIA
+361 TRNGKRTANAAIHIA

-381 EGILTQSE
+381 EGVITKEE

-399 DQLLHPSFDAQALQQ
+399 DQLLHPNFDKTALDH
-414 ATIISKLGLPAS
+414 ASVISKLGLPAS

-436 SAEEAKIQHEQGERV
+436 SAETAKIQFEQGESV

-463 EGMIASEAIV
+463 EGMVASEAIV

-508 VVKYGTG
+508 VVNYPGG
-515 TLKEGDMISV
+515 TLHEGDMISV
-525 DGAKGDIYFGEV
+525 DGAQGDIYVGEV
-537 ATMKAERSH
+537 ETMKAERSE
-546 AFEQFMKWS
+546 AFEQFMEWS
-555 KDIARLDVR
+555 DGVAKLDVR

-572 IQAGYQFGAT
+572 IQAGYQFGAK

-606 LSDTREKRIEAL
+606 LSDTQDKRIAAL
-618 NQIRE
+618 NEIKQ
-623 YQTEDFE
+623 YQTADFE
-630 EILRL
+630 EILKL
-635 SGSRPTIIRLLDPP
+635 SGERPTIIRLLDPP
-649 LHEFLPKSEEEK
+649 LHEFLPKSTEEK
-661 AVVAKQLNV
+661 SSVAGQLNV
-670 SGRTLTQYIESLE
+670 PVKTLEQYIENLN

-703 YIMQTEAIIKSA
+703 YVMQVEAIMESA
-715 LYLKSQGIH
+715 LRLKAQGID
-724 CQPEIMIPLVSTVSE
+724 CQPEIMIPLVSTVAE
-739 FTILKNQINER
+739 FTTLKTQITER
-750 IETLFEEH
+750 IEVLQQEA
-758 GESLHYLIGTMIE
+758 GESVNYLIGTMIE

-783 RECDF
+783 KECDF

-814 YAEQGILDTDPFQT
+814 YSEQGILGIDPFQT
-828 LDQHGV
+828 LDVEGV

-839 TATEQAKAINPTIK
+839 VATEQAKAANPTLK

-871 TLDIDYVSCS
+871 NLDIDYVSCS
-881 PFRVSGAL
+881 PYRVPGAL
-889 LSTAQSEVKGGRLRV
+889 LSTAQSEVEGGRLRV

>member
-1 MSCHFHNIMTYSITI
+1 
-16 SITYLGVEVFSM
+16 M

-76 YLKHDLK
+76 YLKHGSK
-83 LPEALMDQLE
+83 VPKALSEQLNS
-93 TQLEAFSQ
+93 QLAAFSQ
-101 RTGKSFSSNEQLL
+101 RTEKSFSSEEQLL

-128 MMDTILNLGLNDE
+128 MMDTILNLGLNDD
-141 NVEKLSEKTND
+141 NVKKLAAKTND
-152 CRFAYDC
+152 ARFAYDC
-159 YRRLLQMFGQVV
+159 YRRLLQMFGEVV
-171 YNIPMASFDT
+171 YGIPMNAFDT
-181 YFEEY
+181 YFNAYKTQHEY
-186 KQQHSYQ
+186 K

-206 CNYFK
+206 CEHFK
-211 EVYLNEVYKPF
+211 GVYLDEVYKPF
-222 PQKPLEQLTEA
+222 PQEPFDQLTEA

-250 QLNEIPHDIGTAV
+250 KLNEIPHDIGTAV

-285 NPVTGDAKLFGEY
+285 NPVTGEAKLFGEY

-317 ETLKNQMPHV
+317 ESLKDQMPHV
-327 HQQFLEVSQR
+327 HQQFVDVSQR

-361 TRSGKRTAHAAIHIA
+361 TRNGKRTANAAIHIA

-381 EGILTQSE
+381 EGVITKEE

-399 DQLLHPSFDAQALQQ
+399 DQLLHPNFDKTALDH
-414 ATIISKLGLPAS
+414 ASVISKLGLPAS

-436 SAEEAKIQHEQGERV
+436 SAETAKIQFEQGESV

-463 EGMIASEAIV
+463 EGMVASEAIV

-500 LEINVVDK
+500 LEINVVNK
-508 VVKYGTG
+508 VVNYPGG
-515 TLKEGDMISV
+515 TLHEGDMISV
-525 DGAKGDIYFGEV
+525 DGAQGDIYVGEV
-537 ATMKAERSH
+537 ETMKAERSE
-546 AFEQFMKWS
+546 AFEQFMEWS
-555 KDIARLDVR
+555 DGVAKLDVR

-572 IQAGYQFGAT
+572 IQAGYQFGAK

-606 LSDTREKRIEAL
+606 LSDTQDKRIAAL
-618 NQIRE
+618 NEIKQ
-623 YQTEDFE
+623 YQTADFE
-630 EILRL
+630 EILKL
-635 SGSRPTIIRLLDPP
+635 SGERPTIIRLLDPP
-649 LHEFLPKSEEEK
+649 LHEFLPKSTEEK
-661 AVVAKQLNV
+661 SSVAGQLNV
-670 SGRTLTQYIESLE
+670 PVKTLEQYIENLN

-703 YIMQTEAIIKSA
+703 YVMQVEAIMESA
-715 LYLKSQGIH
+715 LRLKAQGID
-724 CQPEIMIPLVSTVSE
+724 CQPEIMIPLVSTVAE
-739 FTILKNQINER
+739 FTTLKTQITER
-750 IETLFEEH
+750 IEVLQQEA
-758 GESLHYLIGTMIE
+758 GEPVNYLIGTMIE

-783 RECDF
+783 KECDF

-814 YAEQGILDTDPFQT
+814 YSEQGIIDIDPFQT
-828 LDQHGV
+828 LDVEGV

-839 TATEQAKAINPTIK
+839 VATEQAKAANPTLK

-871 TLDIDYVSCS
+871 NLDIDYVSCS
-881 PFRVSGAL
+881 PYRVPGAL
-889 LSTAQSEVKGGRLRV
+889 LSTAQSEVEGGRLRV

>member
-1 MSCHFHNIMTYSITI
+1 
-16 SITYLGVEVFSM
+16 M

-76 YLKHDLK
+76 YLKHGSK
-83 LPEALMDQLE
+83 VPEALSEQLNS
-93 TQLEAFSQ
+93 QLAAFSQ
-101 RTGKSFSSNEQLL
+101 RTEKSFSSEEQLL

-128 MMDTILNLGLNDE
+128 MMDTILNLGLNDD
-141 NVEKLSEKTND
+141 NVKKLAAKTND
-152 CRFAYDC
+152 ARFAYDC
-159 YRRLLQMFGQVV
+159 YRRLLQMFGEVV
-171 YNIPMASFDT
+171 YGIPMNAFDT
-181 YFEEY
+181 YFNAY
-186 KQQHSYQ
+186 KTQHEYQ

-206 CNYFK
+206 CEHFK
-211 EVYLNEVYKPF
+211 GVYLDEVYKPF
-222 PQKPLEQLTEA
+222 PQEPFDQLTEA

-250 QLNEIPHDIGTAV
+250 ELNEIPHDIGTAV

-285 NPVTGDAKLFGEY
+285 NPVTGEAKLFGEY

-317 ETLKNQMPHV
+317 ESLKDQMPHV
-327 HQQFLEVSQR
+327 HQQFVDVSQR

-361 TRSGKRTAHAAIHIA
+361 TRNGKRTANAAIHIA

-381 EGILTQSE
+381 EGVITKEE

-399 DQLLHPSFDAQALQQ
+399 DQLLHPNFDKTALDH
-414 ATIISKLGLPAS
+414 ASVISKLGLPAS

-436 SAEEAKIQHEQGERV
+436 SAETAKIQFEQGESV

-463 EGMIASEAIV
+463 EGMVASEAIV

-508 VVKYGTG
+508 VVNYPGG
-515 TLKEGDMISV
+515 TLHEGDMISV
-525 DGAKGDIYFGEV
+525 DGAQGDIYVGEV
-537 ATMKAERSH
+537 ETMKAERSE
-546 AFEQFMKWS
+546 AFEQFMEWS
-555 KDIARLDVR
+555 DGVAKLDVR

-572 IQAGYQFGAT
+572 IQAGYQFGAK

-606 LSDTREKRIEAL
+606 LSDTQDKRIAAL
-618 NQIRE
+618 NEIKQ
-623 YQTEDFE
+623 YQTADFE
-630 EILRL
+630 EILKL
-635 SGSRPTIIRLLDPP
+635 SGERPTIIRLLDPP
-649 LHEFLPKSEEEK
+649 LHEFLPKSTEEK
-661 AVVAKQLNV
+661 SSVAGQLNV
-670 SGRTLTQYIESLE
+670 PVKTLGQYIENLN

-703 YIMQTEAIIKSA
+703 YVMQVEAIMESA
-715 LYLKSQGIH
+715 LRLKAQGID
-724 CQPEIMIPLVSTVSE
+724 CQPEIMIPLVSTVAE
-739 FTILKNQINER
+739 FTTLKTQITER
-750 IETLFEEH
+750 IEVLQQEA
-758 GESLHYLIGTMIE
+758 GESVNYLIGTMIE

-783 RECDF
+783 KECDF

-814 YAEQGILDTDPFQT
+814 YSEQGIIDIDPFQT
-828 LDQHGV
+828 LDVEGV

-839 TATEQAKAINPTIK
+839 VATEQAKAANPTLK

-871 TLDIDYVSCS
+871 NLDIDYVSCS
-881 PFRVSGAL
+881 PYRVPGAL
-889 LSTAQSEVKGGRLRV
+889 LSTAQSEVEGGRLRV